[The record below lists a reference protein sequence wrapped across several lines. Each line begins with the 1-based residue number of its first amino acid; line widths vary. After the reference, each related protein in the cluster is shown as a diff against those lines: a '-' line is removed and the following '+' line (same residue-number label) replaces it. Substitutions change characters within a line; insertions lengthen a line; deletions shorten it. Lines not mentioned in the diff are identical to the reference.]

1 MKVELSTLTMN
12 KDRFNQYLVDRRTE
26 RAESQKQEH
35 VQKKWT
41 LYQSKL
47 KDLGIASKL

>member
-1 MKVELSTLTMN
+1 
-12 KDRFNQYLVDRRTE
+12 
-26 RAESQKQEH
+26 

-47 KDLGIASKL
+47 KDLGIASKLEDRLDDEGLSANPPIDY